1 MKSIR
6 KRAGG
11 SIFIKLLGGYLTV
24 TLVIIL
30 LTGVVSY
37 LLLSTYMINSNKQD
51 LLSKAETL
59 TKMIQRPGGYSR
71 VLELPRIGEIQ
82 TLTDAQVIYVD
93 SDMKARQL
101 PDWRRQDLY
110 NQGEPQDFQMLDVID
125 SLDQQLLESLL
136 AGNTAVDVRKLDFM
150 QDQMVFAGAPI
161 KNTRGETKGAVLL
174 CRPLREV
181 SMASQGLIRLMAT
194 AFLIAGLIASAI
206 AYVFSRRITRP
217 LTALNQTASR
227 MAEGFYGER
236 VGIKQN
242 DEIGQLGT
250 TLNLLSGR
258 LSSVISN
265 LNEEK
270 SKLEKVLSS
279 IGEGIIA
286 VDREGRVVHHN
297 GAALSLLSLP
307 PRSEEA
313 LSIRQKLTEMLRRA
327 SDGDERL
334 VSRFKIRDR
343 IIEAA
348 ASPIHSEG
356 DGATIGAV
364 CLLRDISEAERL
376 EQMRRDYIANI
387 SHELRT
393 PLTGIRGMAEPL
405 LDGYIETEA
414 ERQECYKVI
423 YQESLRLE
431 KLIGEMLDLSRLQE
445 GRIKPELEPMN
456 PAGILGAAR
465 NRMKSRAAEA
475 NVEIRVEAGDNLVA
489 LGNEDRILQVLIIL
503 LDNALSFTPP
513 GGTVTL
519 SARREGGKVLLSVA
533 DTGAGIDPADLPYI
547 WERFYKADKSRLRT
561 SGTGLGLAIAK
572 LVVELM
578 GGTISVDT
586 KLGEGS
592 TFTFTLEHAER
603 PSDDSGE

>member
-1 MKSIR
+1 MKLLH
-6 KRAGG
+6 KRSGRG
-11 SIFIKLLGGYLTV
+11 SIFFKLLTGYLTV

-37 LLLSTYMINSNKQD
+37 VLLRGYLIENNKHD
-51 LLSKAETL
+51 LLNKAETL
-59 TKMIQRPGGYSR
+59 TKMAQRPGGFSR
-71 VLELPRIGEIQ
+71 VLDLPRIGEIQ
-82 TLTDAQVIYVD
+82 NLTDAQVIYID
-93 SDMKARQL
+93 SEMQARQI
-101 PDWRRQDLY
+101 PDSRRPDLM
-110 NQGEPQDFQMLDVID
+110 NQGVPQDFQLLDVID
-125 SLDQQLLESLL
+125 SLDQQLLKSLL
-136 AGNTAVDVRKLDFM
+136 DGNTAVDVRKLDFM

-161 KNTRGETKGAVLL
+161 KNSDGITKGALLL

-181 SMASQGLIRLMAT
+181 SVASQSLIRLMAI
-194 AFLIAGLIASAI
+194 AFLISGVMASCI

-217 LTALNQTASR
+217 LTALNRTAAH

-236 VGIKQN
+236 VGITQN

-258 LSSVISN
+258 LATVISN

-286 VDREGRVVHHN
+286 VDRQGQVVHHN
-297 GAALSLLSLP
+297 QAALSLLSMP
-307 PRSEEA
+307 PKATQSQ
-313 LSIRQKLTEMLRRA
+313 SIRQNLTDMLRRA
-327 SDGDERL
+327 TDGDERV
-334 VSRFKIRDR
+334 VSRFKVRDR
-343 IIEAA
+343 IIEAV
-348 ASPIHSEG
+348 ASPIRSEG

-405 LDGYIETEA
+405 LDGYIETEQ
-414 ERQECYKVI
+414 ERQECYRVI
-423 YQESLRLE
+423 YDESLRLE

-445 GRIKPELEPMN
+445 GRIKLELEPME
-456 PAGILGAAR
+456 PAGILEAAQR
-465 NRMKSRAAEA
+465 RLKGRAAEGE
-475 NVEIRVEAGDNLVA
+475 VELDVEAQEGLLVM
-489 LGNEDRILQVLIIL
+489 GNEDRILQVLIIL
-503 LDNALSFTPP
+503 MDNALSFTPP
-513 GGTVTL
+513 GGKVTL
-519 SARREGGKVLLSVA
+519 SAHRTGKKVALSVR
-533 DTGAGIDPADLPYI
+533 DTGAGIDPGDLPYI
-547 WERFYKADKSRLRT
+547 WERFYKADKSRMRT
-561 SGTGLGLAIAK
+561 SGTGLGLSIAK

-578 GGTISVDT
+578 GGEISVKT

-592 TFTFTLEHAER
+592 TFTFTLDAAEE
-603 PSDDSGE
+603 PVA